1 MWVEAAL
8 AVVRSSGLENDPV
21 FLAVFVIL
29 SYRRLFSATQSISIG
44 SVVLTA
50 LVAAACS
57 RLAPLVWPMVL
68 AQTAS
73 LQETMS
79 PPSRAAPVVPEPEAE
94 PPSMSPTTPQPHAQ
108 QQQQHERADDASA
121 ATALMPQLAAA
132 LGSFWR

>member
-29 SYRRLFSATQSISIG
+29 SYRRLFSATQSISLG
-44 SVVLTA
+44 SVFLTA

-79 PPSRAAPVVPEPEAE
+79 PPPRAAPVVPEPEAE
-94 PPSMSPTTPQPHAQ
+94 PPSMSPTTPPPHP
-108 QQQQHERADDASA
+108 QQQQHGPADDASA
-121 ATALMPQLAAA
+121 ATALVSQLAARMF
-132 LGSFWR
+132 GD